1 MADGGGASDCGGCG
15 AAGATQQC
23 SNCKAGGYFDASCQR
38 KAWKKHK
45 KRCAPG
51 GKERSSHPD
60 EAVFQ
65 PAGDFDDLLC
75 VAPGR
80 EKEADEAV
88 IQPAGDF
95 DDLLSQCP
103 AVAAS
108 FRAIPRPVLALP
120 DDLLH
125 LPAHQLEGVR
135 RICSGRAY
143 FHREV
148 CELS

>member
-23 SNCKAGGYFDASCQR
+23 SNCKAVVYCDASCQR

-45 KRCAPG
+45 KHCAPG

-60 EAVFQ
+60 EAVF
-65 PAGDFDDLLC
+65 
-75 VAPGR
+75 
-80 EKEADEAV
+80 
-88 IQPAGDF
+88 QPAGDF